1 MKIAFYFDYDKYGYD
16 QAPAILQFVEYL
28 RKKFKVDFFTN
39 EKELLRDVKKYDVL
53 GISVFSSHELFNAI
67 LSSIKAKI
75 KNENVVTIVG
85 GQGIY
90 GFEDKLIKVPSIDIV
105 VKGEAELSLPVILN
119 NLKPT
124 NGRKIFREIE
134 IKLDNVQATFFKNI
148 DLELFKYDFVSPI
161 SDSNAREIL
170 SRGFLRK
177 VKDKVLEIPLK
188 NVTIKARSKKIYKVD
203 VKEFY
208 KKNKSKYEDL
218 SYEEFIKYSHEYP
231 NDEELNSLLDDYPW
245 DIIRRKKYKGLS
257 IYSQR
262 GCNWYKCSYC
272 AIVTK
277 PGRRL
282 KVDKLIKILK
292 NAKKNGIRY
301 VTFEDDQFIQDENYI
316 WELCEKIIK
325 NNLNDI
331 YYGAMIRV
339 DSIKNYSLLE
349 IMKRANFTKIQ
360 IGVESFVKEKIRY
373 FRKYYEGKEE
383 KYIELAKN
391 LVFKLLENSIKP
403 GIFII
408 LTRPKDKYLLIE
420 IYEEIKNL
428 LELMYTCKRKFNKV
442 PDVSINDLLF
452 AYPNSYL
459 INVERYKKL
468 LYPLYVYENNG
479 IYYLRNL
486 EIPYIFDFKTYSHEV
501 FVTFMKNLIRKKGLD
516 PNTSG
521 ERFEH
526 ILEIIEVLEEICKRM
541 DYVYVLT
548 SFLYKLYK
556 KGLIIKTF
564 SKIGFSFNKFKN
576 EYHAYL
582 SLIKLFLK
590 LNKEA
595 LIRKFL
601 TFNETRD
608 FMKETLEEVSRE
620 KTFISNNIYY
630 LKELYFNIFNN

>member
-1 MKIAFYFDYDKYGYD
+1 M
-16 QAPAILQFVEYL
+16 
-28 RKKFKVDFFTN
+28 
-39 EKELLRDVKKYDVL
+39 
-53 GISVFSSHELFNAI
+53 
-67 LSSIKAKI
+67 
-75 KNENVVTIVG
+75 
-85 GQGIY
+85 
-90 GFEDKLIKVPSIDIV
+90 
-105 VKGEAELSLPVILN
+105 
-119 NLKPT
+119 
-124 NGRKIFREIE
+124 
-134 IKLDNVQATFFKNI
+134 
-148 DLELFKYDFVSPI
+148 
-161 SDSNAREIL
+161 
-170 SRGFLRK
+170 
-177 VKDKVLEIPLK
+177 
-188 NVTIKARSKKIYKVD
+188 
-203 VKEFY
+203 
-208 KKNKSKYEDL
+208 
-218 SYEEFIKYSHEYP
+218 
-231 NDEELNSLLDDYPW
+231 
-245 DIIRRKKYKGLS
+245 
-257 IYSQR
+257 
-262 GCNWYKCSYC
+262 
-272 AIVTK
+272 
-277 PGRRL
+277 
-282 KVDKLIKILK
+282 IKILK